1 MIGKAAN
8 KRWVMATA
16 CAVVVAALGYFL
28 EGRIGLWLRQW
39 SYDLLTVGRGE
50 FAPDEAT
57 IVYMDELSHKELNQ
71 PYNAPWDRSLHA
83 RLVRRLVEAG
93 ARAIVFDIVFSDP
106 NPADPSADEELAQ
119 AVGASRRVILA
130 ADNVPI
136 GPAAKRAVLPFEL
149 LLTNAA
155 AIGSTEVVP
164 DADFIIRSHTP
175 EEQLSSLSWA
185 AAEFVGGAVRRAA
198 TAGARKCWM
207 NYYARPNSIPSVSF
221 YEAIESMPAR
231 DGLFRDKV
239 VFVGARLQTKFT
251 RERKDEYRNPFS
263 FWMTKTTDNAF
274 IAGVEVQ
281 ATAFLN
287 LLRGDWLRRWP
298 AGLEAGVIV
307 VLGVFAGFGLIW
319 LRPIVATAAALVGIA
334 MVAAASMI
342 LFTKQFVWF
351 PWLIVVVLV
360 LVALGWSIVF
370 NSMQLYVQKRLYEQT
385 LSLYLPPKLVPKFA
399 KRPELLAPGAEQQTL
414 TIFFS
419 DIAGFTTLSEGMD
432 SNALAKLMNRYFHA
446 AVGDCIHATEG
457 TVVKFLGDGIFAF
470 WNAPEPQVDH
480 ALRACEAAL
489 RFRVESVRCVDGMVL
504 TTRIG
509 IHTGLANVGNFGG
522 EDRVDYTAMGENIN
536 LASRLEGLNKYL
548 GTDCL
553 ISAETKAGIGDRL
566 LTRSV
571 GVFQLKGF
579 EKPVEAYELLGRPS
593 EAEATRPWRE
603 AFASALANYQQR
615 NLEFAMAGF
624 QSTLVLRPD
633 DGPARFYIERIQDLL
648 LQTLPDEWSTHT
660 VLKEK

>member
-1 MIGKAAN
+1 
-8 KRWVMATA
+8 
-16 CAVVVAALGYFL
+16 
-28 EGRIGLWLRQW
+28 
-39 SYDLLTVGRGE
+39 
-50 FAPDEAT
+50 
-57 IVYMDELSHKELNQ
+57 
-71 PYNAPWDRSLHA
+71 
-83 RLVRRLVEAG
+83 
-93 ARAIVFDIVFSDP
+93 
-106 NPADPSADEELAQ
+106 
-119 AVGASRRVILA
+119 
-130 ADNVPI
+130 
-136 GPAAKRAVLPFEL
+136 
-149 LLTNAA
+149 
-155 AIGSTEVVP
+155 
-164 DADFIIRSHTP
+164 
-175 EEQLSSLSWA
+175 
-185 AAEFVGGAVRRAA
+185 
-198 TAGARKCWM
+198 
-207 NYYARPNSIPSVSF
+207 
-221 YEAIESMPAR
+221 
-231 DGLFRDKV
+231 
-239 VFVGARLQTKFT
+239 
-251 RERKDEYRNPFS
+251 
-263 FWMTKTTDNAF
+263 
-274 IAGVEVQ
+274 
-281 ATAFLN
+281 
-287 LLRGDWLRRWP
+287 
-298 AGLEAGVIV
+298 
-307 VLGVFAGFGLIW
+307 
-319 LRPIVATAAALVGIA
+319 
-334 MVAAASMI
+334 
-342 LFTKQFVWF
+342 
-351 PWLIVVVLV
+351 
-360 LVALGWSIVF
+360 
-370 NSMQLYVQKRLYEQT
+370 
-385 LSLYLPPKLVPKFA
+385 
-399 KRPELLAPGAEQQTL
+399 
-414 TIFFS
+414 
-419 DIAGFTTLSEGMD
+419 
-432 SNALAKLMNRYFHA
+432 
-446 AVGDCIHATEG
+446 
-457 TVVKFLGDGIFAF
+457 VVKFLGDGIFAF